1 MSRIKATISFIHAV
15 RRPDETARE
24 VEAELRFHI
33 EMRTRANI
41 ENGMTPD
48 EGRRAA
54 VQSFGDFERI
64 KNRCCETRRSLPFD
78 SALLRMGLHITIA
91 VLAGSAALWVV
102 NTPHHDLMGV
112 LRQLVVIAV
121 LTVLFIFVPRARSRQ
136 RLAGEPASGILF
148 GETIHANNSLTSD
161 TSRTP
166 SATITAFD
174 EEGRTPVER
183 MFKS

>member
-1 MSRIKATISFIHAV
+1 M

-33 EMRTRANI
+33 EMRTRANV

-64 KNRCCETRRSLPFD
+64 KNSCCETRRSLPFD
-78 SALLRMGLHITIA
+78 STLLRMGFHITIA

-112 LRQLVVIAV
+112 LRQLVAIAV
-121 LTVLFIFVPRARSRQ
+121 LTVLFILVRRARSGQ
-136 RLAGEPASGILF
+136 SLAGEPASGISF
-148 GETIHANNSLTSD
+148 GETIQANNSLTSD
-161 TSRTP
+161 TSRAP
-166 SATITAFD
+166 SAEITAFD
-174 EEGRTPVER
+174 EQGRTPVER